1 MPSDGANIEIT
12 EIDRAEIA
20 VEPFSWEFAVA
31 QREQIDR
38 YFARRQ
44 ARVDPG
50 SGMAVCSCSAATR
63 FAIGYCKAPCFETDY
78 ASFLAWRDWGFPDPS
93 VFNVFGSAVLQAADG
108 AFLLGEM
115 DSSTASAGSNYFP
128 SGTPDLDDISADAT
142 LDLAGSVSRELLEET
157 GLEITGLDVR
167 PGWTMVHDRG
177 FVNLMKLVR
186 APQNAEELRG
196 QIMRHLASSGAAGIL
211 RYPHCARTRR
221 CRPPHAGISGGLF
234 GGIWRRGAG

>member
-1 MPSDGANIEIT
+1 MPSDGADIEIA

-20 VEPFSWEFAVA
+20 VEPFSWEFAIA

-44 ARVDPG
+44 ADRPGIWNGRMLMLRGYEIRNRVLQG
-50 SGMAVCSCSAATR
+50 
-63 FAIGYCKAPCFETDY
+63 PCFETDY
-78 ASFLAWRDWGFPDPS
+78 ASFLAWRDWGFPDAS

-108 AFLLGEM
+108 AYLLGEM
-115 DSSTASAGSNYFP
+115 DSSTASAGSIYFP

-157 GLEITGLDVR
+157 GLEINGLDVR

-177 FVNLMKLVR
+177 FLNLMKLVR

-196 QIMRHLASSGAAGIL
+196 HIMRHLATQ
-211 RYPHCARTRR
+211 ARPEFCEIHIVRGR
-221 CRPPHAGISGGLF
+221 ADVDHRIPGFLVAYLED
-234 GGIWRRGAG
+234 IWRRGAG

>member
-1 MPSDGANIEIT
+1 MPSDGANIEIA

-44 ARVDPG
+44 ADRPGIWNGRMLMLRGYEIRNRVLQG
-50 SGMAVCSCSAATR
+50 
-63 FAIGYCKAPCFETDY
+63 PCFETDY
-78 ASFLAWRDWGFPDPS
+78 ASFLAWRDWGFPDAS

-108 AFLLGEM
+108 AYLLGEM
-115 DSSTASAGSNYFP
+115 DSSTASAGSIYFP

-157 GLEITGLDVR
+157 GLEINGLDVR

-177 FVNLMKLVR
+177 FLNLMKLVR

-196 QIMRHLASSGAAGIL
+196 QIMRHLATQ
-211 RYPHCARTRR
+211 ARPEFCDIHIVRGR
-221 CRPPHAGISGGLF
+221 ADVDHRIPGFLVAYLED
-234 GGIWRRGAG
+234 IWRRGAG